1 MNEANKV
8 LMKIKQKENIN
19 LAIPVSRHGEKVHYI
34 RAKTNEEK
42 IKIMEDRIL
51 SLKKK
56 GYKNI
61 AIIAKDMN
69 SCNEIYEKIDKQKTE
84 IKLLSENLE
93 KYEGGTTIIPSY
105 LSKGLE
111 FDSVIIYGYDSFE
124 DNELDIK
131 LLYVAMTRAMHTLD
145 VII

>member
-1 MNEANKV
+1 MNEANRV
-8 LMKIKQKENIN
+8 LMKLKQKDIIN
-19 LAIPVSRHGEKVHYI
+19 LAIPVSRHGEDVKYFKSESI
-34 RAKTNEEK
+34 NEK
-42 IKIMEDRIL
+42 IAVMEERII
-51 SLKKK
+51 SLRNK

-84 IKLLSENLE
+84 IKLLSENFG
-93 KYEGGTTIIPSY
+93 KYEGGITIIPSY

-111 FDSVIIYGYDSFE
+111 FDCVIIYGYDSF
-124 DNELDIK
+124 DDSDLDIK
-131 LLYVAMTRAMHTLD
+131 LLYVAMTRAMHSLE